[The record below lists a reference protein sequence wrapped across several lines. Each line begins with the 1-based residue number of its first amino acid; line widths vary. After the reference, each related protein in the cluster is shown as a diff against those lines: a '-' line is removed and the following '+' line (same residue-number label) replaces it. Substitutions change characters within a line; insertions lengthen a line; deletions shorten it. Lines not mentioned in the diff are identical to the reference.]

1 MIGYLNKYPVDL
13 LYSCC
18 LF

>member
-1 MIGYLNKYPVDL
+1 MIGFLNKYPVDL